1 MWLNYISFSR
11 YANQARVVNQ
21 FRAVDTLCPNS
32 PVAGTGCTYRTGND
46 YLKYVGFENWEW
58 WYSISK
64 KGDLRRKVTKRE
76 VYKRERITSNALHLC
91 TISMYLC
98 GDELEGGWGELA
110 FVSLPYERSPPM
122 QTAASSR

>member
-1 MWLNYISFSR
+1 MPLAIVAGLFANTDRLDPYWVWLNYM
-11 YANQARVVNQ
+11 
-21 FRAVDTLCPNS
+21 
-32 PVAGTGCTYRTGND
+32 
-46 YLKYVGFENWEW
+46 
-58 WYSISK
+58 
-64 KGDLRRKVTKRE
+64 DLRWKITKRE

>member
-21 FRAVDTLCPNS
+21 FRAVHTLCPNS

-64 KGDLRRKVTKRE
+64 KGD
-76 VYKRERITSNALHLC
+76 
-91 TISMYLC
+91 
-98 GDELEGGWGELA
+98 
-110 FVSLPYERSPPM
+110 
-122 QTAASSR
+122 